1 MTLQIRASSDSK
13 SFYYLQYKQ
22 INSFIQWRII
32 IRTLPLHVQMDKTVL
47 MQILLGSIETPIC
60 GYFSSMYILLFLSY
74 CFFFRLH

>member
-47 MQILLGSIETPIC
+47 MQILLG
-60 GYFSSMYILLFLSY
+60 F
-74 CFFFRLH
+74 H